1 MMGTS
6 EDCSNYLQIK
16 IKGKKRANKRI
27 GALPS
32 CSLKEKTIEAQHINV
47 KVAWHCCYS
56 RHIYLLLKI
65 HIRTHTYLNLWIQH
79 IGYTHQT
86 QKLFRDDDR
95 INLTGLQRYKAVI
108 CWSEREMDIYWDG
121 QTSPF
126 MSVELKRL
134 NDWAHLRFNTG
145 ILEAADWKIVLA
157 VWKTSIRPRKMTD
170 KLRHIEVSFMQDMCL
185 AWHNYILGPMYT

>member
-1 MMGTS
+1 MYSGLTDTVDRTTLVLSLLISIPNSYTSYCGYSIVYFLHVFMMGTS

-27 GALPS
+27 GACPS
-32 CSLKEKTIEAQHINV
+32 CSLKEKKIEAQHINV
-47 KVAWHCCYS
+47 KVAWHCCYA

-65 HIRTHTYLNLWIQH
+65 HIRTHTYLNLWIQN
-79 IGYTHQT
+79 IGYIHQT

-134 NDWAHLRFNTG
+134 GTF
-145 ILEAADWKIVLA
+145 KI
-157 VWKTSIRPRKMTD
+157 
-170 KLRHIEVSFMQDMCL
+170 
-185 AWHNYILGPMYT
+185 